1 MRKRIIVLLSILLA
15 IVLMGCG
22 EDTAAASADTDS
34 IESAISNALAD
45 EVPILL
51 VSVSNKDGQYSLDV
65 SVSSSGKVSSF
76 GNYSLAS
83 KSAFEASIPEGQR
96 GRFSVSMAISGNSA
110 SLLRFSGDGGAGK
123 DALTGTM
130 VDTRSG
136 ETVSTKIE
144 SLEDLRKLFP
154 AVKLYVAG

>member
-76 GNYSLAS
+76 GNYILAS

-110 SLLRFSGDGGAGK
+110 SLLRFSGDG
-123 DALTGTM
+123 ALTGTM

-144 SLEDLRKLFP
+144 SLEDLCKLFP

>member
-51 VSVSNKDGQYSLDV
+51 VSVSETIFWLLNRHSRLRYQKDNAGGSL
-65 SVSSSGKVSSF
+65 SVWQSAEIVRRF
-76 GNYSLAS
+76 CVLA
-83 KSAFEASIPEGQR
+83 
-96 GRFSVSMAISGNSA
+96 VMAVQA
-110 SLLRFSGDGGAGK
+110 KML
-123 DALTGTM
+123 
-130 VDTRSG
+130 
-136 ETVSTKIE
+136 
-144 SLEDLRKLFP
+144 
-154 AVKLYVAG
+154 

>member
-1 MRKRIIVLLSILLA
+1 MKKHMIVLLSILLV

-22 EDTAAASADTDS
+22 EDTATASADTDS
-34 IESAISNALAD
+34 VESAISDALVD

-76 GNYSLAS
+76 GNYVLAS
-83 KSAFEASIPEGQR
+83 KSAFETAIPEEQR

-110 SLLRFSGDGGAGK
+110 SLLRFSGDGDVGP
-123 DALTGTM
+123 DALIGTM
-130 VDTRSG
+130 VDTRTG

-144 SLEDLRKLFP
+144 SLDDLYKLFP
-154 AVKLYVAG
+154 AAKLYVAG

>member
-1 MRKRIIVLLSILLA
+1 MKKHMIVLLSILLV

-22 EDTAAASADTDS
+22 KDTTAASADTDS
-34 IESAISNALAD
+34 IESAISDALAD

-51 VSVSNKDGQYSLDV
+51 VSVSDKDGQYSLDI

-76 GNYSLAS
+76 GNYVLTS
-83 KSAFEASIPEGQR
+83 KSAFEASIPEDQR

-110 SLLRFSGDGGAGK
+110 SLLRFSGDGGVGP

-144 SLEDLRKLFP
+144 SLEDLYKLFP
-154 AVKLYVAG
+154 AAKLYAAG

>member
-76 GNYSLAS
+76 GNYILAS

-96 GRFSVSMAISGNSA
+96 GRFSVS
-110 SLLRFSGDGGAGK
+110 
-123 DALTGTM
+123 
-130 VDTRSG
+130 RSG

-144 SLEDLRKLFP
+144 SLEDLCKLFP